1 MILVASAASDL
12 LLPSTSM
19 YRATKAGLGAFGE
32 TRRYELEPL
41 GVHLLIA
48 YPPAVKTE
56 MTAGMAEAA
65 GMPIYPMMAPEKAGE
80 HIVAALLAQARI
92 TLWSV

>member
-1 MILVASAASDL
+1 
-12 LLPSTSM
+12 M

-32 TRRYELEPL
+32 TLRYELEPL